1 MAGGAGW
8 ISGWETCDAR
18 VWNLE
23 SDGQQSD
30 PDVQRQFLEN
40 TGVKARAIVSRG
52 VRNNMTVQ
60 SGWGD

>member
-1 MAGGAGW
+1 VAGGAGW

-60 SGWGD
+60 SV